1 MRSIVLALTAL
12 IASGSAFARP
22 CGSHKEL
29 AQALGNKYGEN
40 RQSLGISGGAQV
52 FELYVSTRGSWTL
65 LATDTKG
72 RSCIVAAGEAWQDDR
87 KVVAGLES

>member
-12 IASGSAFARP
+12 IASGSAFAGP
-22 CGSHKEL
+22 CGKHDEL
-29 AQALGNKYGEN
+29 SSALGNKFGEN
-40 RQSLGISGGAQV
+40 RQSLGIAGDSQV
-52 FELYVSTRGSWTL
+52 FELYVSSRGSWTL

-72 RSCIVAAGEAWQDDR
+72 KSCVVAAGDAWQQDR